1 MDGEEEEGILE
12 KLKEVNPCNPY
23 TGHLDPRQISG
34 TTLPSNIL
42 LAVLFCSTAVVGKN
56 YAKHLFLRKQL
67 FVFLFVFS
75 FVFLFISIFVFVFV
89 FLSVFVFVC
98 VFVFVYKFVFLF
110 WMR

>member
-56 YAKHLFLRKQL
+56 YAKYLFPRKQL
-67 FVFLFVFS
+67 FVFLFLFS
-75 FVFLFISIFVFVFV
+75 FVFLFLFLFVFEL
-89 FLSVFVFVC
+89 LSLFVFVC
-98 VFVFVYKFVFLF
+98 VFVFVSKFVF
-110 WMR
+110 